1 MTMANLNKNFENLVQ
16 REFNPKETLQVLQ
29 HNKQIYWSWGVEK
42 LVNYY
47 DKGLILIVNGHHHKG
62 LLFIRL
68 SWDDTYSYFLL
79 NDDNSIKKEVH
90 NVYFDELQNRVD
102 KDIEYINEYK

>member
-1 MTMANLNKNFENLVQ
+1 MTKINKNFEILAQ
-16 REFNPKETLQVLQ
+16 RSFDPSETLKVLQ

-47 DKGLILIVNGHHHKG
+47 DKALILIVNGHHHQG

-68 SWDDTYSYFLL
+68 SWDDTYSYYLL
-79 NDDNSIKKEVH
+79 NDNNSIKKEVH
-90 NVYFDELQNRVD
+90 NVYFDELQERID